1 MIPSK
6 EYGIM
11 LDLETLGV
19 DDDALIT
26 QIGAVIFDLKTGDI
40 FNKFNEHLDF
50 SKLDT
55 RFEEFYEKLV
65 EIRKMDTIEK
75 ITNLDSIIQ
84 DLVDN
89 QFKDLCEK
97 FDIEKGTMNFWIREN
112 SNLDVLLEHL
122 TVKTGLNEKQL
133 MSNFKKFI
141 DEAQEFTGVDFKIW
155 GNGISFDVVKIKR
168 KLKKHG
174 LQLPITFYNERDLRT
189 ILELASFKSGKDIY
203 EIKESVTSNN
213 RAHDAFE
220 DCIFQINI
228 CHESYKILMS

>member
-1 MIPSK
+1 MFSDR

-19 DDDALIT
+19 EDDALIT
-26 QIGAVIFDLKTGDI
+26 QIGAVVFDLKTGET
-40 FNKFNEHLDF
+40 FNKFNEHIDF
-50 SKLDT
+50 SKLDNQ
-55 RFEEFYEKLV
+55 FEEFYANLV
-65 EIRKMDTIEK
+65 EIRNMDTITK
-75 ITNLDSIIQ
+75 INNIDKIIE

-89 QFKDLCEK
+89 KFKDLCKK

-122 TVKTGLNEKQL
+122 STKTELGEKQL

-141 DEAQEFTGVDFKIW
+141 DDAQEFTGVDFKIW

-189 ILELASFKSGKDIY
+189 ILELASLKSGKDIY
-203 EIKESVTSNN
+203 EIKKSVTSNN

-220 DCIFQINI
+220 DCIFQINV
-228 CHESYKILMS
+228 CHESYKILMN

>member
-26 QIGAVIFDLKTGDI
+26 QIGAVVFDLKTGDI

-50 SKLDT
+50 SKLDR

-65 EIRKMDTIEK
+65 EIRKMDTVEK
-75 ITNLDSIIQ
+75 ITNLDIIIQ

-112 SNLDVLLEHL
+112 SNLDILLEHL
-122 TVKTGLNEKQL
+122 TVKTGLSEKQL

-141 DEAQEFTGVDFKIW
+141 DDSQEFTGVDFKIW

-203 EIKESVTSNN
+203 EIKESVISNA

-220 DCIFQINI
+220 DCIFQINV

>member
-26 QIGAVIFDLKTGDI
+26 QIGAVVFDLKTGDI

-50 SKLDT
+50 SKLDR

-65 EIRKMDTIEK
+65 EIRKMDTVEK
-75 ITNLDSIIQ
+75 ITNLDIIIQ

-122 TVKTGLNEKQL
+122 TVKTGLSEKQL

-141 DEAQEFTGVDFKIW
+141 DDSQEFTGVDFKIW

-203 EIKESVTSNN
+203 EIKESVVSNA

-220 DCIFQINI
+220 DCIFQINV

>member
-26 QIGAVIFDLKTGDI
+26 QIGAVVFDLKTGDI

-50 SKLDT
+50 SKLDR

-65 EIRKMDTIEK
+65 EIRKMDTVEK
-75 ITNLDSIIQ
+75 ITNLDIIIQ

-112 SNLDVLLEHL
+112 SNLDILLEHL
-122 TVKTGLNEKQL
+122 TVKTGLSEKQL

-141 DEAQEFTGVDFKIW
+141 DDSQEFTGVDFKIW

-203 EIKESVTSNN
+203 EIKESVVSNA

-220 DCIFQINI
+220 DCIFQINV